1 MAPVWCTARVA
12 ASSLATCSRSSAS
25 PTSRSG
31 AGASAGGPDAT
42 PFPDDW
48 RAVAD
53 SGYGLDIT
61 PRAEAG
67 VPHDAVEVIQAAV
80 DGSPSAP
87 TIVALGPLTNLE
99 DAFAA
104 DPTLPDRIAGI
115 HAMLGTVAA
124 PGNVFVDGHDAQDP
138 LEWNAFA
145 DPSAVEAVFATDVP
159 IDLVPLDATDDVPV
173 PSDLVDRLAADHAA
187 AGADLVYELL
197 LRNPGRMDASQGQQL
212 WDELAALA
220 LSDQDLVTWNDADV
234 LVGEGGRLTQDA
246 AGRPVRYAATAD
258 APAVKDGLLA
268 ALRRGAPRAT
278 PFSLA
283 GTITVTWDGTTCAAT
298 VDGAGPGLYTVHFT
312 GPKGTPS
319 GVLLGGVRSPHTWS
333 DVTDLLETVDLS
345 TETAT
350 PDWIVEGA
358 QVTDGG
364 GTGTMAST
372 TAVLDPL
379 TYGPVCVRG
388 TWPDLTFTPGEPFVV
403 EADRRDRAG
412 PSPDAHDAH
421 DADSIQIPGSGSAG
435 SPPTSA
441 NAATARCRC
450 GMASSSRPA
459 SWSRSA
465 MWFSTAASRWRS
477 PTRRHA
483 ASAVAPWTSA
493 RSTSP
498 VRPPPSPA
506 RSGRPPARSGP
517 DRRRPRPGRS
527 PIRRSPPRVARRRRP
542 PNRASGGPPRQRPG
556 HGRPRRRP
564 APCVR
569 RRRPRA
575 GRQAGDG

>member
-1 MAPVWCTARVA
+1 MTHRLPRRTGLIRLLFLALTVA
-12 ASSLATCSRSSAS
+12 ACGPTAEAS
-25 PTSRSG
+25 PTPPPTGEPAPDRRPIIIDSDFDHSDIAAIAVLLRDPKVDVRAIAIDG
-31 AGASAGGPDAT
+31 TGLVHCQGGRLVTRYLLDEFGQPDIPFGCGREAGGPDAT

-53 SGYGLDIT
+53 RGYGLDIT

-67 VPHDAVEVIQAAV
+67 VPRDAVEVIRAAV
-80 DGSPSAP
+80 DDSPSAP
-87 TIVALGPLTNLE
+87 TIVTLGPLTNLE

-124 PGNVFVDGHDAQDP
+124 PGNVFVGGHDAQDP

-173 PSDLVDRLAADHAA
+173 PSDLVDRLATDHVA

-197 LRNPGRMDASQGQQL
+197 LRHPARMDASQGQQL

-246 AGRPVRYAATAD
+246 AGRPVRYASTAD
-258 APAVKDGLLA
+258 APAVKDALLA

-278 PFSLA
+278 PFALA

-298 VDGAGPGLYTVHFT
+298 VDGSGPGLYTVQFT
-312 GPKGTPS
+312 GPQGTPS

-333 DVTDLLETVDLS
+333 DVKEFLATVDLS

-364 GTGTMAST
+364 GTGTMATT

-388 TWPDLTFTPGEPFVV
+388 TWPDLTFTPGEPFV
-403 EADRRDRAG
+403 
-412 PSPDAHDAH
+412 
-421 DADSIQIPGSGSAG
+421 I
-435 SPPTSA
+435 
-441 NAATARCRC
+441 
-450 GMASSSRPA
+450 
-459 SWSRSA
+459 
-465 MWFSTAASRWRS
+465 
-477 PTRRHA
+477 
-483 ASAVAPWTSA
+483 
-493 RSTSP
+493 
-498 VRPPPSPA
+498 
-506 RSGRPPARSGP
+506 
-517 DRRRPRPGRS
+517 
-527 PIRRSPPRVARRRRP
+527 
-542 PNRASGGPPRQRPG
+542 
-556 HGRPRRRP
+556 
-564 APCVR
+564 
-569 RRRPRA
+569 
-575 GRQAGDG
+575 DG